1 MRGVFSNGSI
11 FSLFWE
17 IKKKMEFRCL
27 LGLQDLKVFLF
38 FVFKLGWSIMSCLFL
53 TFTVLAVF

>member
-38 FVFKLGWSIMSCLFL
+38 FVFKLGWSIVSCLFL
-53 TFTVLAVF
+53 AFIVLAVF

>member
-1 MRGVFSNGSI
+1 MVVF
-11 FSLFWE
+11 FLFFGRF
-17 IKKKMEFRCL
+17 KKKYMEFRCL

-38 FVFKLGWSIMSCLFL
+38 FVFKLGWSIVSCLFL